1 MPYAVPR
8 KLKNI
13 AVSGFCM
20 SLALAP
26 ALAKGDGTAKPDPVK
41 PEAPRAEA
49 PKAEGAGAAPASAPA
64 AAAVTI
70 TGPDGATLH
79 CKEQLAQ
86 PFLVRGNWFKGDPKT
101 QQKAV
106 QDAIKY
112 RTEKYGY
119 FQGFGSPAWNKH
131 PPRHYAKST
140 SLLGMPLQVH
150 EKIVPALKCVEA
162 ALKASGADQHYKPR
176 AAGGM
181 RFSNTYRGSEVSNH
195 VYGIAIDIE
204 PDRNTCCGCV
214 PPWNEHPLCKKKVSS
229 IFERMAMPKSWVDT
243 FERYGFYW
251 LGHDTLQDT
260 MHFEF
265 LGDPDAITA
274 PATAAP

>member
-8 KLKNI
+8 KLKSL

-26 ALAKGDGTAKPDPVK
+26 ALARGDGTAKQDTPK
-41 PEAPRAEA
+41 PEAPKTEG
-49 PKAEGAGAAPASAPA
+49 PKADAPVAPTPPPSAP
-64 AAAVTI
+64 VTI
-70 TGPDGATLH
+70 QGADGATLT

-119 FQGFGSPAWNKH
+119 FQGFGSPAWNKF
-131 PPRHYAKST
+131 PPRHYAKNT

-150 EKIVPALKCVEA
+150 EKIIPAIKCVEA
-162 ALKASGADQHYKPR
+162 ALKATGADQQYKPR

-204 PDRNTCCGCV
+204 PDRNTCCGCLA
-214 PPWNEHPLCKKKVSS
+214 PWNEHPLCKKKVAS

-274 PATAAP
+274 AATP